1 MKTSLSCPSYIAK
14 SGAELFGIINSEGQV
29 HYLSESIV
37 IDDDFVDE
45 ANKGRKPEERFRFAG
60 KCIEKGCKQWETNTN
75 MCGLTQ
81 KIIRTINNIDTL
93 KELPNCAI
101 RDKCRWFAQENEL
114 ACANCSEVF
123 RNQEGRNF

>member
-14 SGAELFGIINSEGQV
+14 NGAELFGIINSDGQV
-29 HYLSESIV
+29 HYLSESIK

-60 KCIEKGCKQWETNTN
+60 KCIEKGCKQWVSETKE
-75 MCGLTQ
+75 CGLTQ
-81 KIIRTINNIDTL
+81 KLVRTFNKSISLEN
-93 KELPNCAI
+93 LPNCPI
-101 RDKCRWFAQENEL
+101 RQKCRWFAQEQEL

-123 RNQEGRNF
+123 RNKEAMSF